1 MICLWP
7 SHQLGGDP
15 QCTQEFCKIVRNHG
29 NYFRWYILSNHWP
42 FISIKTSHIFELSF
56 VTKTCAKNFLKSL
69 LYLGSSIPLH
79 NSNSILVIKSQIH
92 SSLEQEKIKFISQS
106 FLNRN
111 KVSVKNI
118 NHMDKL
124 QSNYLIHITSSFFS
138 LKPTFVDVF
147 WMGLQLHF

>member
-29 NYFRWYILSNHWP
+29 NYFRWDILSNNWP
-42 FISIKTSHIFELSF
+42 FISIKTSHIFESSF
-56 VTKTCAKNFLKSL
+56 VTKTCDKKLFEEFAL
-69 LYLGSSIPLH
+69 LRVL
-79 NSNSILVIKSQIH
+79 NSTSQFKFYSCNI
-92 SSLEQEKIKFISQS
+92 SLEQEKIKFISQS

-124 QSNYLIHITSSFFS
+124 QSNHLIHMTSSFFS